1 MLLFWQKQIH
11 VDFTGKYFEERDPD
25 LWRWQNRCLDWRKLG
40 LDADLNNT
48 TLWRRL
54 TTGSGSDAMMTVIF
68 FFPFFSIFAVF
79 PPRTPDL
86 GRTRELRRSSADLLC
101 SWRVLPTPADV
112 DFFLHRHR
120 MRRFVEFRFEST
132 VHSRFRS
139 SSSEFAAQ
147 VGAVQ
152 ICCSSRRS
160 VLKILTIRA
169 VTGFYFWSYM
179 LFLSKK

>member
-25 LWRWQNRCLDWRKLG
+25 LWRWQNSCLDWRKLG

-54 TTGSGSDAMMTVIF
+54 TTGSGSDAMMTSI

-101 SWRVLPTPADV
+101 SWRVLPTPTSTSSSTATACAYLWSSDLSQPFIRGSGRV
-112 DFFLHRHR
+112 
-120 MRRFVEFRFEST
+120 RRSSPPRSEQ
-132 VHSRFRS
+132 FRS
-139 SSSEFAAQ
+139 
-147 VGAVQ
+147 VVPLAVQ
-152 ICCSSRRS
+152 
-160 VLKILTIRA
+160 
-169 VTGFYFWSYM
+169 FWR
-179 LFLSKK
+179 F